1 MSDVQTAIILD
12 QYADMLNEELEHLS
26 CTGPSTGLAE
36 KAILDGEDL
45 VGEYRYS
52 LGGRK
57 RYATPLLGLREVVER
72 LEEHVRHCPVG
83 QYRVAEGGCWC
94 E

>member
-12 QYADMLNEELEHLS
+12 QYADMLNEELE
-26 CTGPSTGLAE
+26 LAE

>member
-1 MSDVQTAIILD
+1 MNHGMDV
-12 QYADMLNEELEHLS
+12 YAFGN
-26 CTGPSTGLAE
+26 
-36 KAILDGEDL
+36 
-45 VGEYRYS
+45 
-52 LGGRK
+52 
-57 RYATPLLGLREVVER
+57 YATPLLGLREVVER